1 MRFPEF
7 SGEWEKCT
15 IGELTI
21 KVGSGV
27 TPRGGEAVYKTEGH
41 PFVRSQNVGLGQLL
55 LDDIAYIDEDTHQ
68 RQKNT
73 ELQLDD
79 VLLNITGASI
89 GRSAM
94 ATKEIVGGNVN
105 QHVCIIRTQ
114 DNLIS
119 SFLCNF
125 LLSSYGQKQI
135 DSFQAGGN
143 RQGLNF
149 EQIKSIKIT
158 IPTVNEQCKIAQ
170 LLQLVEDRIST
181 QNKII
186 EDLKKLKSAIAQ
198 KLLNDRVL
206 LETRISLGEVCELK
220 NGYAFKSSSYC
231 RDGKYKII
239 TIANVQGN
247 RYISTEDCKTISY
260 LPKDLQKHQVLREN
274 DILISMTGNV
284 GRVSLCNDGH
294 YLLNQRVGLL
304 APKIKEVEFLFQV
317 LASEHFE
324 QSMIACGQ
332 GAAQMN
338 IGKSDIDGYML
349 PFSRKS
355 DNMNHI
361 AKVLLAYDNCTNTN
375 VKLLDY
381 LILQKQYLLSQ
392 MFI

>member
-1 MRFPEF
+1 MIMANNNENKVLNVPNLRFPEF

-89 GRSAM
+89 GRSAI
-94 ATKEIVGGNVN
+94 ATKEIAGGNVN

-149 EQIKSIKIT
+149 EQIKSIKIA
-158 IPTVNEQCKIAQ
+158 IPTVNEQYKIAQ
-170 LLQLVEDRIST
+170 LLQLVEGRIAT

-186 EDLKKLKSAIAQ
+186 EDLKKLKS
-198 KLLNDRVL
+198 V
-206 LETRISLGEVCELK
+206 ISQIIFRNSTLVKIQNLCEVIM
-220 NGYAFKSSSYC
+220 GQSPSSSSYNSNN
-231 RDGKYKII
+231 DGLPLIQGNLDILDGI
-239 TIANVQGN
+239 TISRIYTNEPTK
-247 RYISTEDCKTISY
+247 IS
-260 LPKDLQKHQVLREN
+260 LPKDLILTVRAPVGIVAENKMKVCIGRGVCALRN
-274 DILISMTGNV
+274 
-284 GRVSLCNDGH
+284 
-294 YLLNQRVGLL
+294 
-304 APKIKEVEFLFQV
+304 
-317 LASEHFE
+317 
-324 QSMIACGQ
+324 
-332 GAAQMN
+332 
-338 IGKSDIDGYML
+338 KSAMPTMYIYY
-349 PFSRKS
+349 
-355 DNMNHI
+355 
-361 AKVLLAYDNCTNTN
+361 A
-375 VKLLDY
+375 LDY
-381 LILQKQYLLSQ
+381 FSYKWKQIEQGSTFTSINGDDVKNFTIPLVDDVEYSCALLSKVDVLIKCSIDLHSNYIKQKQYLLSQ
-392 MFI
+392 LFI